1 MVAQNK
7 PHMLFV
13 DDEEGIRL
21 TLPKIVGKHG
31 FHVKA
36 VSSVPHALS
45 EINDRRFD
53 VLLSDLNI
61 NDEADGLLV
70 IASMRVS
77 QPQCRNFVLTGY
89 PSFETAQQGIRQ
101 SIDGYFTKPADVDD
115 LVSEIKA
122 RLDRHKA

>member
-1 MVAQNK
+1 MVAQNQ
-7 PHMLFV
+7 PQMLFV

-21 TLPKIVGKHG
+21 TLPTILGRHG
-31 FHVKA
+31 FHVRT

-45 EINDRRFD
+45 EINDQRYD

-77 QPQCRNFVLTGY
+77 QPRCRNFILTGY

-122 RLDRHKA
+122 KLDRHEA

>member
-1 MVAQNK
+1 MVTQNK
-7 PHMLFV
+7 PRMLFV

-21 TLPKIVGKHG
+21 TLPLILGKRG
-31 FHVKA
+31 FQVKA
-36 VSSVPHALS
+36 VGSVPHALS
-45 EINDRRFD
+45 EINDQRFD

-61 NDEADGLLV
+61 NEESDGLLV

-77 QPQCRNFVLTGY
+77 HPECRNFILTGY

-101 SIDGYFTKPADVDD
+101 NIDGYFTKPADVED

-122 RLDRHKA
+122 KLDRHKA

>member
-1 MVAQNK
+1 MVSPNK
-7 PHMLFV
+7 PHVLFV

-21 TLPKIVGKHG
+21 TLPKIFGKHG
-31 FHVKA
+31 FHVKT

-115 LVSEIKA
+115 IVSEIKA
-122 RLDRHKA
+122 KLDRHKT